1 MFSIS
6 TNFRTRLALLRRR
19 YGTNWPRSG
28 YFWSTALFLIAF
40 ILLNTE
46 DVQLSN
52 LKRTNLDGSRWN
64 GMSKSKVAIV
74 FGTRPEAI
82 KMAPV
87 IRAISES
94 QVFAPVVISTG
105 QHKEMLTQVLREFN
119 LRHKVEYE
127 LSLMRPKQRLAQ
139 LTSSSV
145 QAIDGVLQQ
154 VRPDFVLAQGDT
166 TTAFVTALA
175 AFYLKI
181 PVGHIEAG
189 LRTHNIYSPF
199 PEEVNRKCI
208 SVMATYHFAP
218 TEYAAQNLRNEGIDT
233 NVFVTGNTVVD
244 AVNDILK
251 RAPSSAVQMLLN
263 EVQSSVASTDV
274 KLIILTA
281 HRRENLGKPLLGI
294 FSSIEKLLL
303 QFENAVVLYPTHM
316 NPIIKE
322 LAITHFGHKL
332 FSALTSMSSTVPKSV
347 GHLNRFLIVPP
358 IDHAD
363 LVFLMNTSFF
373 VMTDSGGIQEEAVT
387 LGKPVLILRDTTER
401 PEGVLAGAAKLVG
414 YGVQDIVKAAAT
426 LFHDSNIYEAMSGSR
441 HIFGD
446 GTAAQKIVRFLEE
459 GVHQNQSLEHL
470 HPPDSSNPFDLVIVI
485 TVWKRDTIDKMM
497 EMTSRQSTLP
507 LHNSAILVVQ
517 NGVHLNITDSLKK
530 WEMHA
535 WEGGHP
541 KIYHIHS
548 RIETGYYGRFLTPMF
563 VQTTLDANFILLD
576 DDILF
581 GSRYFENL
589 LRVVNDG
596 FLATRNGRF
605 LDKNLVEFDWRG
617 YWAEGPVDTF
627 DEDDEYDFGGH
638 IWAGKVEWLQTA
650 FRNPP
655 PLFYNAEDFW
665 ISAVLKMN
673 LGIGTKR
680 ARCPHPDKGDLEFCA
695 CSMQEAFTHVA
706 PELGSVRIDE
716 GALTRADAIRSV
728 SAHYSY
734 IRLLAQ
740 RTSAAEEVQRRHK
753 EVDMSLFRPKNET
766 FRMFQQCLYW
776 Y

>member
-1 MFSIS
+1 
-6 TNFRTRLALLRRR
+6 
-19 YGTNWPRSG
+19 
-28 YFWSTALFLIAF
+28 
-40 ILLNTE
+40 
-46 DVQLSN
+46 
-52 LKRTNLDGSRWN
+52 
-64 GMSKSKVAIV
+64 
-74 FGTRPEAI
+74 
-82 KMAPV
+82 MAPV

-105 QHKEMLTQVLREFN
+105 QHKEMLTQVLQEFN
-119 LRHKVEYE
+119 LSDKIEYE

-139 LTSSSV
+139 LTSSGV

-154 VRPDFVLAQGDT
+154 VRPDFVLVQGDT

-218 TEYAAQNLRNEGIDT
+218 TEYAAQNLRNEGADT

-244 AVNDILK
+244 AVYDILK

-281 HRRENLGKPLLGI
+281 HRRENLGQPLLGI

-303 QFENAVVLYPTHM
+303 QFENVVVLYPTHM

-426 LFHDSNIYEAMSGSR
+426 LLQDSNIYEAMSGSR

-446 GTAAQKIVRFLEE
+446 GTAAQKIVHFLEE
-459 GVHQNQSLEHL
+459 GVHQNHSLEHL
-470 HPPDSSNPFDLVIVI
+470 QTPDSSNPFDLVIVI
-485 TVWKRDTIDKMM
+485 TVWKRDTIDKML

-507 LHNSAILVVQ
+507 LHNPAILVVQ
-517 NGVHLNITDSLKK
+517 NGVHLNIKDSLKK
-530 WEMHA
+530 WEMHT
-535 WEGGHP
+535 WVGGHP
-541 KIYHIHS
+541 KIYHVHS
-548 RIETGYYGRFLTPMF
+548 HIETGYYGRFLTPMF
-563 VQTTLDANFILLD
+563 VQTTLDANFIVLD

-596 FLATRNGRF
+596 FLATRNGRL
-605 LDKNLVEFDWRG
+605 LDENLTEFDNVN
-617 YWAEGPVDTF
+617 WAGGPVDTF

-680 ARCPHPDKGDLEFCA
+680 ARCPHPDEGDLEFCA
-695 CSMQEAFTHVA
+695 CSMKEAFTHIA
-706 PELGSVRIDE
+706 PELGSIQIDE
-716 GALTRADAIRSV
+716 GTLTRVDAIRSV
-728 SAHYSY
+728 AAHYSY
-734 IRLLAQ
+734 IRLLTQ
-740 RTSAAEEVQRRHK
+740 RTAEEVERRHK
-753 EVDMSLFRPKNET
+753 GVDMSLFRPKNET
-766 FRMFQQCLYW
+766 FHMFQQCLYW
-776 Y
+776 S

>member
-1 MFSIS
+1 MFSNS
-6 TNFRTRLALLRRR
+6 NNFRTRLALLRRR
-19 YGTNWPRSG
+19 YGSNWPRSG
-28 YFWSTALFLIAF
+28 YLWSTALFLIVF

-52 LKRTNLDGSRWN
+52 LKRTNLDGSLWN

-105 QHKEMLTQVLREFN
+105 QHKEMLTQVLQEFN
-119 LRHKVEYE
+119 LSDKIEYE

-139 LTSSSV
+139 LTSSGV

-154 VRPDFVLAQGDT
+154 VRPDFVLVQGDT

-218 TEYAAQNLRNEGIDT
+218 TEYAAQNLRNEGADT

-244 AVNDILK
+244 AVYDILK

-281 HRRENLGKPLLGI
+281 HRRENLGQPLLGI

-303 QFENAVVLYPTHM
+303 QFENVVVLYPTHM

-426 LFHDSNIYEAMSGSR
+426 LLQDSNIYEAMSGSR

-446 GTAAQKIVRFLEE
+446 GTAAQKIVHFLEE
-459 GVHQNQSLEHL
+459 GVHQNHSLEHL
-470 HPPDSSNPFDLVIVI
+470 QTPDSSNPFDLVIVI
-485 TVWKRDTIDKMM
+485 TVWKRDTIDKML

-507 LHNSAILVVQ
+507 LHNPAILVVQ
-517 NGVHLNITDSLKK
+517 NGVHLNIKDSLKK
-530 WEMHA
+530 WEMHT
-535 WEGGHP
+535 WVGGHP
-541 KIYHIHS
+541 KIYHVHS
-548 RIETGYYGRFLTPMF
+548 HIETGYYGRFLTPMF
-563 VQTTLDANFILLD
+563 VQTTLDANFIVLD

-596 FLATRNGRF
+596 FLATRNGRL
-605 LDKNLVEFDWRG
+605 LDENLTEFDNVN
-617 YWAEGPVDTF
+617 WAGGPVDTF

-680 ARCPHPDKGDLEFCA
+680 ARCPHPDEGDLEFCA
-695 CSMQEAFTHVA
+695 CSMKEAFTHIA
-706 PELGSVRIDE
+706 PELGSIQIDE
-716 GALTRADAIRSV
+716 RTLTRADAIRGV
-728 SAHYSY
+728 AAHYSY

-740 RTSAAEEVQRRHK
+740 RTSAAAEVERRHK

-776 Y
+776 S